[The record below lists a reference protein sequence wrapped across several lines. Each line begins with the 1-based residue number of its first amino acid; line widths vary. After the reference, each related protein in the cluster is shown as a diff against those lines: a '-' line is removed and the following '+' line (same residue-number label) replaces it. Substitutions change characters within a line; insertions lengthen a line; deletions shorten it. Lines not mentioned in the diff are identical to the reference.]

1 MGFYPRNISL
11 YHQALL
17 HKSSMIRAKDGKAQ
31 NNERLEF
38 LGDAVLDLVIAH
50 LVYEHFEGRSEG
62 FLTNTRAKIVQ
73 RETLNKLAVKI
84 GLDRMLKSEMHLYA
98 HNNYLYG
105 NAFEAFIGAIYLD
118 RGYEKCKEFIQTRI
132 IREYIDLDK
141 LSRKEMNFKSRLIEW
156 GQKNK
161 FKIEFNL
168 LSQEQDSS
176 GSPVFQTE
184 IRVEN
189 ISLGEGIGYS
199 KKESQQAASK
209 ISLNAVKNKTLVVQ
223 IQQAKEER
231 LSQNGEM
238 ETDLIEE
245 NLPTDEQED
254 AVLELSETD
263 AHPLS
268 LDN

>member
-1 MGFYPRNISL
+1 MHALYLRNSRSNVLRNLIDKIRLPFRKERESYLYFYHIMGFYPRNISL

-168 LSQEQDSS
+168 LRS
-176 GSPVFQTE
+176 VFF
-184 IRVEN
+184 IF
-189 ISLGEGIGYS
+189 IS
-199 KKESQQAASK
+199 
-209 ISLNAVKNKTLVVQ
+209 
-223 IQQAKEER
+223 
-231 LSQNGEM
+231 
-238 ETDLIEE
+238 
-245 NLPTDEQED
+245 
-254 AVLELSETD
+254 
-263 AHPLS
+263 
-268 LDN
+268 